1 MRLKTWS
8 RGRWIYF
15 WVFEKLQ
22 SLFAVFYVQPVSW
35 EPGCVLRIICMIKTP
50 LLFDFLMSY
59 SVLHYSFEDYYSW
72 CNLFFCVS
80 CNCPELS
87 YSCSWKRLMWTCCT
101 FTFFNHYYARQL
113 ELWTNKFLII
123 KLALCWAG
131 HAFEIKES
139 FICLTSHVIYISQ
152 YFPLV
157 RLSLLPVM
165 FKAEKRFVIP
175 VIHMR
180 LTWF

>member
-59 SVLHYSFEDYYSW
+59 SVLQYSFEDYYSW

-87 YSCSWKRLMWTCCT
+87 YSCSWIRLMWTGCT

-113 ELWTNKFLII
+113 ELWTNKFLLI

-131 HAFEIKES
+131 HAFE
-139 FICLTSHVIYISQ
+139 
-152 YFPLV
+152 
-157 RLSLLPVM
+157 
-165 FKAEKRFVIP
+165 
-175 VIHMR
+175 
-180 LTWF
+180 